1 MANHVEIDSAQ
12 CKGCLLCIANC
23 PKRCL
28 AQGTELNKSGYLY
41 ARFEQNG
48 CTACGF
54 CYYMC
59 PEPGAITVI
68 KDDAKALS
76 HG

>member
-1 MANHVEIDSAQ
+1 MANHVEISGEE
-12 CKGCLLCIANC
+12 CKGCQLCIVNC
-23 PKRCL
+23 PKKCL
-28 AQGTELNKSGYLY
+28 ARGSELNKSGYLY
-41 ARFEQNG
+41 TRFEQNG

-68 KDDAKALS
+68 KDDAKADAN
-76 HG
+76 G